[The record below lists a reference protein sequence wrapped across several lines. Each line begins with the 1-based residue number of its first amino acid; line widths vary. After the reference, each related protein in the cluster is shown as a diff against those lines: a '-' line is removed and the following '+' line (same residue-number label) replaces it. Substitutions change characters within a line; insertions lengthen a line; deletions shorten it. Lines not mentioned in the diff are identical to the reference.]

1 MQISRSLSGLQ
12 LYVPEDGSLAEERR
26 SFSPCVWKARPE
38 AEDCVRDRAVAMTVL
53 LCAAL
58 SEGQRRKV
66 GNLGSL
72 SMKDGRLPS
81 QWLLRQGLWTPAA
94 LPTGRNRALGKFP

>member
-1 MQISRSLSGLQ
+1 MQISLSLSGLQ
-12 LYVPEDGSLAEERR
+12 LCVPEDGFLAEERR
-26 SFSPCVWKARPE
+26 FFSPCVWKARPE
-38 AEDCVRDRAVAMTVL
+38 AADCVRDRAVAMTVL

-66 GNLGSL
+66 GNLESL

-81 QWLLRQGLWTPAA
+81 QRLLRQGLWIPAA